1 RSRIP
6 ETPKALATDP
16 NSPELFEESW
26 PSRSGTL
33 SPPSTTEEQ
42 MGASSPPTLID
53 SGDSVVA
60 KFINRFR
67 QAQPTSRE
75 ERQPAGPT
83 PADFWWLRPESP
95 DSSSQL
101 AAAGANKPEGRLTT
115 EVPTLAKVASA
126 SQAKAMAPLQEIKQS
141 LSTWNSSLLDL
152 EMLSLQ
158 SRAARLLKHSKASV
172 SSSCSPSNS
181 SNSLFPV
188 SSDGLSPSS
197 VAFTPDSS
205 KGSDPK
211 VPPFATPAPAPIP
224 APALVSSQAPLRPED
239 DILYQW
245 RQRRKLE
252 QAQGG
257 QGDGTWVLP
266 GTSALTTPTS
276 PAPAETLSS
285 LGTQPNCIPLWGS
298 VAGPAPQEAY
308 VERPPIPP
316 GFSPHIFRGPYP
328 QGFFW
333 APQTGSWV
341 SFGGVP
347 HTPCAST
354 PGLPITPQG
363 PPTPAPCSSAQL
375 ERQDP
380 KPRKGRAWRPESAG
394 RVMVADQ
401 EPSPQLRGPLG
412 QVVTARLFPDSL
424 EDTPP
429 RPKGLPPPLAES
441 QKMKTAQPKTKATP
455 PGRPKAESRDAKA
468 TPPAEEKVRNPQPK
482 APPPPAEEASAGV
495 EAPPP
500 LVEAGSLEAA
510 VTSSPAADHAPP
522 EDLLSQAARL
532 LQAAEDSDSSEFQE
546 DPVLQ
551 VLRVQRAE
559 LRRQKRK
566 WTPNYPS
573 YWVALKT
580 QGLGLL

>member
-1 RSRIP
+1 
-6 ETPKALATDP
+6 
-16 NSPELFEESW
+16 
-26 PSRSGTL
+26 
-33 SPPSTTEEQ
+33 
-42 MGASSPPTLID
+42 
-53 SGDSVVA
+53 
-60 KFINRFR
+60 
-67 QAQPTSRE
+67 
-75 ERQPAGPT
+75 
-83 PADFWWLRPESP
+83 
-95 DSSSQL
+95 
-101 AAAGANKPEGRLTT
+101 
-115 EVPTLAKVASA
+115 
-126 SQAKAMAPLQEIKQS
+126 MAPLQEIKQS
-141 LSTWNSSLLDL
+141 LNTWNSSLLDL

-188 SSDGLSPSS
+188 SSDGFSPSS

-211 VPPFATPAPAPIP
+211 AHATPAPAPIP

-266 GTSALTTPTS
+266 GTSALTTPVPVPVCLHTS

-298 VAGPAPQEAY
+298 VAGPAPQEVY

-347 HTPCAST
+347 HTPCASI
-354 PGLPITPQG
+354 PGPPITPQG

-375 ERQDP
+375 ERPDP

-394 RVMVADQ
+394 RVMADQ

-429 RPKGLPPPLAES
+429 RLKGLPPPLAES
-441 QKMKTAQPKTKATP
+441 QKMKTAQPKTKVMPRCSEVTSPLSDSRFPQATP
-455 PGRPKAESRDAKA
+455 PGWPKAESRDAKA
-468 TPPAEEKVRNPQPK
+468 TPPAEGWVLCKEVRNPQPK
-482 APPPPAEEASAGV
+482 APPPPAEEASTGV

-500 LVEAGSLEAA
+500 LVQAGSLEAA

-566 WTPNYPS
+566 VDAQLSLLLGHTEDSGTWSPPARSTPRTPRMRLRREGAS
-573 YWVALKT
+573 LEARRL
-580 QGLGLL
+580 